1 MLSLLRAMLRVLAH
15 FTLEALNGEHH
26 LVSLCASLGGGEQMV
41 DEHKSKASGMA
52 RSGGDRLDGS
62 SLKRSPVPT

>member
-26 LVSLCASLGGGEQMV
+26 LVSLCASLGGGSRWWMNIRVKPAVWHGQAAIGWMV
-41 DEHKSKASGMA
+41 A
-52 RSGGDRLDGS
+52 L
-62 SLKRSPVPT
+62 